1 VGAERDPAAPAKDG
15 ASAGDRAPD
24 AHQSPAQPA
33 ISDETATFFRELAQT
48 LGVGVAVVDPDS
60 WSITFE
66 NARFFE
72 LFGPDP
78 MVEDTLPSR
87 VPSIDLDRAK
97 SRLEK
102 GRPYSFDAE
111 AGSGART
118 KSLEVRLS
126 RCTLDERE
134 LVIVECHDVTKAKQA
149 EHMLDSYSRMADK
162 NARDLK
168 REKERA
174 EKLLLNI
181 MPRAVYE
188 EMKDFGSVTPQR
200 FDEATILMLDFAGF
214 TDMAISKDA
223 GSLVSELNDIFSA
236 FDRIVELFNCERMKT
251 IGDAY
256 MAVAGLPEP
265 SNDHAQSVARV
276 ALRMRRYL
284 ERRNTSHREPW
295 LGRIGIH
302 TGTVVGS
309 IVGVQRYV
317 YDIFGPGVNMAARME
332 QISEP
337 MEITISEAT
346 YELIRQE
353 FLCSELG
360 EVEVKGF
367 GKQRLFTLDGELEDR
382 R

>member
-1 VGAERDPAAPAKDG
+1 VDAERATTPAE
-15 ASAGDRAPD
+15 SAPD
-24 AHQSPAQPA
+24 AEENA
-33 ISDETATFFRELAQT
+33 DFFRHLAQT
-48 LGVGVAVVDPDS
+48 LDVGIAVVDPES
-60 WSITFE
+60 WWIKFE

-78 MVEDTLPSR
+78 TEEDTLPSR
-87 VPSIDLDRAK
+87 VPAIDLERAR
-97 SRLEK
+97 SRLDK
-102 GRPYSFDAE
+102 GRPYTVDTE
-111 AGSGART
+111 AGSGARSR
-118 KSLEVRLS
+118 SLELRLR
-126 RCTLDERE
+126 RCELDGQEF
-134 LVIVECHDVTKAKQA
+134 VIVECNDATKAKQA

-214 TDMAISKDA
+214 TDMAVSRDA

-256 MAVAGLPEP
+256 MAVGGLPEP
-265 SNDHAQSVARV
+265 ASDHAQSVARV

-302 TGTVVGS
+302 SGTVVGS

-332 QISEP
+332 QMSEP
-337 MEITISEAT
+337 MEITISEDT
-346 YELIRQE
+346 YELLRQE
-353 FLCSELG
+353 FICSEIG
-360 EVEVKGF
+360 EAEVKGF
-367 GKQRLFTLDGELEDR
+367 GKQRLWTLDGELEDR

>member
-1 VGAERDPAAPAKDG
+1 MSAEREAAPAPDASAPADG
-15 ASAGDRAPD
+15 APGGTDIARPPG
-24 AHQSPAQPA
+24 
-33 ISDETATFFRELAQT
+33 SDETADFFRHLAQT
-48 LGVGVAVVDPDS
+48 LDIGVAVVEPQS
-60 WSITFE
+60 WSIAFE

-72 LFGPDP
+72 LFAPDP
-78 MVEDTLPSR
+78 VAEDTLPSR
-87 VPSIDLDRAK
+87 VPSIDLEKAR

-118 KSLEVRLS
+118 KSLEIKLQ
-126 RCTLDERE
+126 RCELDERE
-134 LVIVECHDVTKAKQA
+134 FVIVECHDVTKGKHA

-214 TDMAISKDA
+214 TDMAVSKDA

-265 SNDHAQSVARV
+265 SSDHAQSIARV

-295 LGRIGIH
+295 LGRVGIH

-337 MEITISEAT
+337 MEITISET
-346 YELIRQE
+346 THELIRQE
-353 FLCSELG
+353 FVCSEIG
-360 EVEVKGF
+360 EVELKGF
-367 GKQRLFTLDGELEDR
+367 GKQRIFTLDAELEDR

>member
-1 VGAERDPAAPAKDG
+1 MDAEPATRPTPDGPGADRAGAGEDAGAEE
-15 ASAGDRAPD
+15 SAEFYR
-24 AHQSPAQPA
+24 H
-33 ISDETATFFRELAQT
+33 LAQT
-48 LGVGVAVVDPDS
+48 LDVGIAVADPDS
-60 WSITFE
+60 WSLRFE

-72 LFGPDP
+72 LFAPDP
-78 MVEDTLPSR
+78 TTSDETLLTR
-87 VPSIDLDRAK
+87 VPAIDSERAA
-97 SRLEK
+97 SRFEK
-102 GRPYSFDAE
+102 GRPYTVEVE
-111 AGSGART
+111 AGSGARSR
-118 KSLEVRLS
+118 SLEVKLRP
-126 RCTLDERE
+126 CELDGRE
-134 LVIVECHDVTKAKQA
+134 LVVVECSDVTKAKQA

-214 TDMAISKDA
+214 TEMAVSRDA

-265 SNDHAQSVARV
+265 SSDHAQSIARV

-302 TGTVVGS
+302 SGTVVGS

-332 QISEP
+332 QLSEP
-337 MEITISEAT
+337 MEITISDT
-346 YELIRQE
+346 THNLLRQE
-353 FLCSELG
+353 FICSEIG
-360 EVEVKGF
+360 EVDVKGF
-367 GKQRLFTLDGELEDR
+367 GKQRLWTLDGELEDR